1 MNFSVLR
8 AIGDR
13 MKKKHLAMILSNLR
27 GFEEP
32 KPELEQYKT
41 PGNVAAELLWL
52 AYSMGDIEGKIIAD
66 LGAGTGVLS
75 IGASLMGAKKVYAVE
90 KDKKA
95 LEITKENAET
105 LNIKNI
111 EFVEAS
117 VEEFDVRVDTV
128 IMNPPFGS
136 QNPKA
141 DRPFLL
147 KAFEISDVVYSIH
160 LAKEEV
166 RRFIEAFVRDNG
178 FKITH
183 RLTLPFE
190 IPAQF
195 FFHRKRLER
204 ILVDIYRFERD

>member
-1 MNFSVLR
+1 
-8 AIGDR
+8 
-13 MKKKHLAMILSNLR
+13 MKKKHLAIILSNLR

-32 KPELEQYKT
+32 KPELEQYRT

-52 AYSMGDIEGKIIAD
+52 AHSLGEIEGKVIAD

-95 LEITKENAET
+95 LKIAVENARA
-105 LNIKNI
+105 LNINNI

-117 VEEFDVRVDTV
+117 VEDFNVKVDTV

-147 KAFEISDVVYSIH
+147 KGFEISDVVYSIH

-166 RRFIEAFVRDNG
+166 RRFIEAFVKDNG

>member
-1 MNFSVLR
+1 
-8 AIGDR
+8 

-32 KPELEQYKT
+32 KPELEQYRT
-41 PGNVAAELLWL
+41 PGDVAAELLWL
-52 AYSMGDIEGKIIAD
+52 AHSMGDIEGKIIAD

-95 LEITKENAET
+95 LEIAMKNAET

-111 EFVEAS
+111 EFVGTS
-117 VEEFDVRVDTV
+117 VDEFEVRVDTV

-147 KAFEISDVVYSIH
+147 KAFEISDVIYSIH
-160 LAKEEV
+160 LAKEDV

-183 RLTLPFE
+183 RLTLTFE

>member
-1 MNFSVLR
+1 
-8 AIGDR
+8 
-13 MKKKHLAMILSNLR
+13 MKKKHLAIILSNLR

-32 KPELEQYKT
+32 KPELEQYRT
-41 PGNVAAELLWL
+41 PGNVAAELIWL
-52 AYSMGDIEGKIIAD
+52 AYSMGDIGGKTIAD

-95 LEITKENAET
+95 LKIAMENARV
-105 LNIKNI
+105 LNINNI

-117 VEEFDVRVDTV
+117 VEDFNVKVDTV

-147 KAFEISDVVYSIH
+147 KAFDISDVVYSIH

-166 RRFIEAFVRDNG
+166 RRFIEAFVKDNG

-183 RLTLPFE
+183 RLTFTFE